1 VTAADHLYA
10 AVARWRRGASPAP
23 RRLRR
28 PVVSVGNLAV
38 GGSGKTP
45 TAAYL
50 YRLLADAGE
59 RPAILSRGYART
71 DAPAG
76 VTVVADGRRLRA
88 DLGRAGDE
96 PLLLA
101 RGLPGARVL
110 VCEDRY
116 LAGLVAERH
125 LDATVHVLDDGF
137 QHFTLGRD
145 VDLLIVDI
153 ADVNRPRTLPGGRLR
168 EPLSAAASAD
178 ALLVTGAESV
188 EVAEA
193 VAARLGVP
201 TVFMLLREVEPPV
214 EETLAGPRPLEP
226 GNRVLVVSGIA
237 RPERFLAE
245 SRAAGLE
252 VVATL
257 TFRDH
262 HPYTPA
268 DIGRIARA
276 AADAKADVVLTTEK
290 DCVRLLP
297 LRPWPFRL
305 AVCPMTVRV
314 EPAEAFATWL
324 LNRLRER
331 ASGGVQADGVGAG
344 LQSRPPVIS

>member
-45 TAAYL
+45 TSAYL
-50 YRLLADAGE
+50 YRVLADAGE

-116 LAGLVAERH
+116 LAGLVA
-125 LDATVHVLDDGF
+125 
-137 QHFTLGRD
+137 
-145 VDLLIVDI
+145 
-153 ADVNRPRTLPGGRLR
+153 
-168 EPLSAAASAD
+168 
-178 ALLVTGAESV
+178 
-188 EVAEA
+188 
-193 VAARLGVP
+193 
-201 TVFMLLREVEPPV
+201 
-214 EETLAGPRPLEP
+214 
-226 GNRVLVVSGIA
+226 
-237 RPERFLAE
+237 
-245 SRAAGLE
+245 
-252 VVATL
+252 
-257 TFRDH
+257 
-262 HPYTPA
+262 
-268 DIGRIARA
+268 
-276 AADAKADVVLTTEK
+276 
-290 DCVRLLP
+290 
-297 LRPWPFRL
+297 
-305 AVCPMTVRV
+305 
-314 EPAEAFATWL
+314 
-324 LNRLRER
+324 
-331 ASGGVQADGVGAG
+331 
-344 LQSRPPVIS
+344 

>member
-45 TAAYL
+45 TTAYL
-50 YRLLADAGE
+50 YRVLADAGE

-137 QHFTLGRD
+137 QHFRLGRD
-145 VDLLIVDI
+145 VDLLIVDV
-153 ADVNRPRTLPGGRLR
+153 ADVHRPRTLPGGRLR

-201 TVFMLLREVEPPV
+201 TGFMLLREVEPPV
-214 EETLAGPRPLEP
+214 EETLAGPRPLDP
-226 GNRVLVVSGIA
+226 GGRVLVVSGIA
-237 RPERFLAE
+237 RPKRFVDE
-245 SRAAGLE
+245 SREAGLE

-268 DIGRIARA
+268 DIERMARA
-276 AADAKADVVLTTEK
+276 AADAKADLVLTTEK

-297 LRPWPFRL
+297 LRPWPFRV
-305 AVCPMTVRV
+305 AVRPMTVRV

-324 LNRLRER
+324 LARVRER
-331 ASGGVQADGVGAG
+331 ASGGAQDDGVGAG
-344 LQSRPPVIS
+344 LQSHPPVIS